1 NIHNPD
7 IFNVQLTYNGTNLT
21 MTITDTT
28 TNATFTDTWPIN
40 IPSTVGGNTAYAGFT
55 AGTGGATAI
64 QEIIG
69 WTFTP

>member
-1 NIHNPD
+1 
-7 IFNVQLTYNGTNLT
+7 

-40 IPSTVGGNTAYAGFT
+40 IPPTVGGNTAYAGFT
-55 AGTGGATAI
+55 AGTGAATAI

-69 WTFTP
+69 WTYTQ